1 MGAIA
6 DAIAAYAEP
15 LLDQTDGTMEQIS
28 KAFGLAQL
36 CWNLAVLP
44 EDGLEKA
51 LGEMRSSLGM
61 DEAEFET
68 FRRDVV
74 APMIRRHHEMFPRM
88 HRSDSPGPASLPNSL
103 STSLRTET
111 KFPGTARNAPCP
123 CGSERKY
130 KLCCGR

>member
-15 LLDQTDGTMEQIS
+15 LIDQTDGTMEQID
-28 KAFGLAQL
+28 KAFGLAQV

-44 EDGLEKA
+44 EEGLEKA
-51 LGEMRSSLGM
+51 FAEMRSSLGM
-61 DEAEFET
+61 DEGEFET
-68 FRRDVV
+68 FRRDLV
-74 APMIRRHHEMFPRM
+74 APMIRRHHEMFPQM
-88 HRSDSPGPASLPNSL
+88 HRPPSTGPASLPNRPSI
-103 STSLRTET
+103 TMRKEK

-123 CGSERKY
+123 CGSGRKY